1 MKHVNETNMKKEIV
15 QLGKI
20 SETIKASKA
29 PISAVTK
36 GAGLVFVSGLPPFDL
51 NTGQLVRG
59 DIRVQTRQ
67 CLENMKA
74 AVLAAGSTLEK
85 VLKVTVLV
93 SNCAYW
99 DDINA
104 IYAEYFP
111 SEPPARTFITV
122 GAWAQPFDIE
132 MEAIALA

>member
-1 MKHVNETNMKKEIV
+1 MKKEIFH
-15 QLGKI
+15 LGRI
-20 SETIKASKA
+20 SDVIKASKA

-36 GAGLVFVSGLPPFDL
+36 GGGLVFVSGLPPFDL
-51 NTGQLVRG
+51 ATGQLVRG

-67 CLENMKA
+67 CLENLKA
-74 AVLAAGSTLEK
+74 AVEAAGSSLDK
-85 VLKVTVLV
+85 ILKVTVLV

-104 IYAEYFP
+104 IYAEYFAQ
-111 SEPPARTFITV
+111 EPPARTFVTV

>member
-1 MKHVNETNMKKEIV
+1 VKKEIFH
-15 QLGKI
+15 LGRI
-20 SETIKASKA
+20 SDVIKASKA

-36 GAGLVFVSGLPPFDL
+36 GGGLVFVSGLPPFDL
-51 NTGQLVRG
+51 ATGQLVRG

-67 CLENMKA
+67 CLENLKA
-74 AVLAAGSTLEK
+74 AVEAAGSSLEK
-85 VLKVTVLV
+85 ILKVTVLV

-104 IYAEYFP
+104 IYAQYFAQ
-111 SEPPARTFITV
+111 EPPARTFVTV

>member
-1 MKHVNETNMKKEIV
+1 MKKEIFH
-15 QLGKI
+15 LGRI
-20 SETIKASKA
+20 SDVINASKA

-36 GAGLVFVSGLPPFDL
+36 GGGLVFVSGLPPFDL
-51 NTGQLVRG
+51 ATGQLVRG

-67 CLENMKA
+67 CLENLKA
-74 AVLAAGSTLEK
+74 AVEVAGSSLDK
-85 VLKVTVLV
+85 ILKVTVLV

-104 IYAEYFP
+104 IYAQYFAQ
-111 SEPPARTFITV
+111 EPPARTFVTV

>member
-1 MKHVNETNMKKEIV
+1 MKKEIFH
-15 QLGKI
+15 LGRI
-20 SETIKASKA
+20 SDVIKASKA

-36 GAGLVFVSGLPPFDL
+36 GGGLVFVSGLPPFDL
-51 NTGQLVRG
+51 ATGQLVRG

-67 CLENMKA
+67 CLENLKA
-74 AVLAAGSTLEK
+74 AVEAAGSSLDK
-85 VLKVTVLV
+85 ILKVTVLV

-104 IYAEYFP
+104 IYAEYFAQ
-111 SEPPARTFITV
+111 EPPARTFVTV

-132 MEAIALA
+132 MEAVALA

>member
-1 MKHVNETNMKKEIV
+1 VKKETFH
-15 QLGKI
+15 LGRI
-20 SETIKASKA
+20 SDVIKASKA

-36 GAGLVFVSGLPPFDL
+36 GGGLVFVSGLPPFDL
-51 NTGQLVRG
+51 ATGQLVRG

-67 CLENMKA
+67 CLENLKA
-74 AVLAAGSTLEK
+74 AVEVAGSSLDK
-85 VLKVTVLV
+85 ILKVTVLV

-104 IYAEYFP
+104 IYAQYFAQ
-111 SEPPARTFITV
+111 EPPARTFVTV

>member
-1 MKHVNETNMKKEIV
+1 MKKETFH
-15 QLGKI
+15 LGKI
-20 SETIKASKA
+20 SDVINASRA

-36 GAGLVFVSGLPPFDL
+36 GGGLVFVSGLPPFDL
-51 NTGQLVRG
+51 DTGQLVRG

-67 CLENMKA
+67 CLENLKA
-74 AVLAAGSTLEK
+74 ALEVAGSSLEK

-104 IYAEYFP
+104 IYAQYFVQ
-111 SEPPARTFITV
+111 EPPARTFVTV
-122 GAWAQPFDIE
+122 GSWAQPFDIE
-132 MEAIALA
+132 MEAVALA

>member
-1 MKHVNETNMKKEIV
+1 MKKETFH
-15 QLGKI
+15 LGKI
-20 SETIKASKA
+20 SDVINAAKA

-36 GAGLVFVSGLPPFDL
+36 GGGLVFVSGLPPFDL
-51 NTGQLVRG
+51 DTGQLVRG

-67 CLENMKA
+67 CLENLKA
-74 AVLAAGSTLEK
+74 ALEVAGSSLDK

-104 IYAEYFP
+104 IYTKYFMH
-111 SEPPARTFITV
+111 EPPARTFITV
-122 GAWAQPFDIE
+122 GSWAQPFDIE
-132 MEAIALA
+132 MEAVALS

>member
-1 MKHVNETNMKKEIV
+1 MKKEV
-15 QLGKI
+15 FHLGRI
-20 SETIKASKA
+20 SDSINAKKA
-29 PISAVTK
+29 PISAVTR
-36 GAGLVFVSGLPPFDL
+36 GGGMVFVSGLPPFDL
-51 NTGQLVRG
+51 ATGQLVRG

-67 CLENMKA
+67 CLENLKA
-74 AVLAAGSTLEK
+74 AVEVAGSSLDK

-104 IYAEYFP
+104 IYAEYFAH
-111 SEPPARTFITV
+111 EPPARTFVTV

-132 MEAIALA
+132 MEAVALA

>member
-1 MKHVNETNMKKEIV
+1 MKKEV
-15 QLGKI
+15 FQLGRI
-20 SETIKASKA
+20 SAAIEAKRA
-29 PISAVTK
+29 PISAVTR
-36 GAGLVFVSGLPPFDL
+36 GGGLVFVSGLPPFDL
-51 NTGQLVRG
+51 ATGELVRG

-67 CLENMKA
+67 CLENLKA
-74 AVLAAGSTLEK
+74 ALEVAGSSLDK

-111 SEPPARTFITV
+111 REPPARTFVTV
-122 GAWAQPFDIE
+122 GALAQPFDIE
-132 MEAIALA
+132 FEAVALA

>member
-1 MKHVNETNMKKEIV
+1 VKKETFE
-15 QLGKI
+15 LGKLSAVI
-20 SETIKASKA
+20 NEKRA

-51 NTGQLVRG
+51 ATGELVRG

-67 CLENMKA
+67 CLENLKA
-74 AVLAAGSTLEK
+74 AVEAAGSSLEK
-85 VLKVTVLV
+85 VLKVTILA

-99 DDINA
+99 DDVNA
-104 IYAEYFP
+104 IYAEYF
-111 SEPPARTFITV
+111 SREPPARSFVTV
-122 GAWAQPFDIE
+122 GSWAQPFDIE

>member
-1 MKHVNETNMKKEIV
+1 MQKETFH
-15 QLGKI
+15 LGKI
-20 SETIKASKA
+20 SDVINASKA

-36 GAGLVFVSGLPPFDL
+36 GGGLVFVSGLPPFDL
-51 NTGQLVRG
+51 DTGQLVRG

-67 CLENMKA
+67 CLENLKA
-74 AVLAAGSTLEK
+74 ALEVAGSSLEK

-104 IYAEYFP
+104 IYAQYFTH
-111 SEPPARTFITV
+111 EPPARTFVTV
-122 GAWAQPFDIE
+122 GSWAQPFDIE
-132 MEAIALA
+132 MDAVALG